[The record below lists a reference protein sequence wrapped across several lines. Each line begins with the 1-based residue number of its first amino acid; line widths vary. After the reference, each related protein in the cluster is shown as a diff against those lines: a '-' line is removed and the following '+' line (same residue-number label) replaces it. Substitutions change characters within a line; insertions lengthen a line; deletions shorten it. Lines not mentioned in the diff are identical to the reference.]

1 MTSTTPAN
9 PETSTS
15 TARPG
20 SPTNPP
26 TATTAAPSTA
36 SADAAASTGFTGST
50 GSAASARSTGPTGFR
65 EKLLTVAPPI
75 EVAGR
80 WIKRYHV
87 TADPAGIAPEVEEA
101 AYALLPALLPEP
113 DGTPPASFVVL
124 HRGGD
129 DGAYLNAYSW
139 VWDNVLHFRGAAAG
153 QPVLGCPDRDPTHF
167 GTLAM
172 PWIGCVWELPPIL
185 HERDAWVRHL
195 LSPTA
200 PDLAGYLADSL
211 SGGTT
216 GDRS

>member
-1 MTSTTPAN
+1 MPF
-9 PETSTS
+9 
-15 TARPG
+15 TAF
-20 SPTNPP
+20 N
-26 TATTAAPSTA
+26 
-36 SADAAASTGFTGST
+36 
-50 GSAASARSTGPTGFR
+50 
-65 EKLLTVAPPI
+65 EKLLTVLPPI

-80 WIKRYHV
+80 HIKRYHV
-87 TADPAGIAPEVEEA
+87 TADPDGIAPEVAEA
-101 AYALLPALLPEP
+101 AYAMLPKLLPEP
-113 DGTPPASFVVL
+113 DGTPPATFVVL

-167 GTLAM
+167 VAPDL

-195 LSPTA
+195 LAPQV
-200 PDLAGYLADSL
+200 PDLAAYLADTL
-211 SGGTT
+211 PEGTT

>member
-1 MTSTTPAN
+1 MTS
-9 PETSTS
+9 
-15 TARPG
+15 PG
-20 SPTNPP
+20 STGSP
-26 TATTAAPSTA
+26 
-36 SADAAASTGFTGST
+36 ASTGFE
-50 GSAASARSTGPTGFR
+50 
-65 EKLLTVAPPI
+65 EKLLTVPPPI

-80 WIKRYHV
+80 WVKRYHV

-101 AYALLPALLPEP
+101 AYALLPELLPEP

-129 DGAYLNAYSW
+129 DGAYLNVYSW

-167 GTLAM
+167 GTVAM

-195 LSPTA
+195 LSPKV
-200 PDLAGYLADSL
+200 PDLGAYLADSL